1 MFLDRTFEVI
11 TLWIRPSA
19 PRRLVSG
26 CICSC
31 DAGGLGCDRSN
42 AFSLRGEG
50 SCQCHSGNNQL
61 SNVYGK
67 SLGVTLIGTDPVW
80 LCGRCQ
86 PEVVQGGIEF
96 NSSTRHRGS
105 APPSFRAPR
114 SRNVPKG
121 CHAISSYKRV
131 KGRSHTVEKRKASQP
146 PCDKYTYGSVGI
158 HSDSVGAAAKRV
170 RTCEM
175 THVADSPFCSRAATI
190 STYPHC
196 CLSCRHGVGTRVT
209 RLAHTNIAGPEE
221 ACLFSNQP
229 FMLALQCQC

>member
-1 MFLDRTFEVI
+1 MFLHRTFEVI

-19 PRRLVSG
+19 PQRLVSG
-26 CICSC
+26 RICSC

-61 SNVYGK
+61 SNLYGK
-67 SLGVTLIGTDPVW
+67 CLGVTPIGTDPVW

-121 CHAISSYKRV
+121 CHAISTHMAQLAYIATARV
-131 KGRSHTVEKRKASQP
+131 PELGRVWASEAQAGLLT
-146 PCDKYTYGSVGI
+146 CTGLVACAY
-158 HSDSVGAAAKRV
+158 V
-170 RTCEM
+170 RNDPRRGLTL
-175 THVADSPFCSRAATI
+175 CSRAATI
-190 STYPHC
+190 STYP
-196 CLSCRHGVGTRVT
+196 LTAASRADT
-209 RLAHTNIAGPEE
+209 A
-221 ACLFSNQP
+221 
-229 FMLALQCQC
+229 LALG